1 MKDLSRLLDEPGTD
15 PLEADLLRLARRE
28 GPSSAGR
35 QRILAGVAVAAAA
48 GAVSSASAAAA
59 KGTSAVEAVPSRA
72 ALKWAI
78 FGAVGV
84 GTAALALLV
93 SGHHAPKT
101 VSAPAN
107 SARPAASL
115 TAPLPPEPAPE
126 PAPAPELSPVTK
138 LEDLPRLSSSA
149 DSVHTAP
156 APSLADEVAAI
167 KAAKSALLAGNA
179 SEALHQLD
187 AYRARFPRG
196 RLTQEA
202 SVVRIEA
209 LLKSGNRSAASAAG
223 DRFLAAH
230 ADSPYA
236 ARVHTLIGH

>member
-28 GPSSAGR
+28 GPSRDGR
-35 QRILAGVAVAAAA
+35 QRILAGLGVAAAA
-48 GAVSSASAAAA
+48 STASSSSAAAS
-59 KGTSAVEAVPSRA
+59 KGANAVRAVAWHA

-84 GTAALALLV
+84 GAAAVALLV
-93 SGHHAPKT
+93 FGHHAPKP
-101 VSAPAN
+101 VSAPPAN
-107 SARPAASL
+107 STLLAAPKAEPMALPSAHAPAAV
-115 TAPLPPEPAPE
+115 PG
-126 PAPAPELSPVTK
+126 PVTQ
-138 LEDLPRLSSSA
+138 LEDLPRLSVSA
-149 DSVHTAP
+149 DGVHAAP

-179 SEALHQLD
+179 SDALHQLD
-187 AYRARFPRG
+187 AYRAHFPRG